1 MVHLEVKR
9 ETYLKLVQLQEIM
22 EKTEKTHQ
30 QALGMQGAVLLPYDT
45 VLVRCMNAWEQ
56 LAGVN

>member
-1 MVHLEVKR
+1 MVHLEIKKD
-9 ETYLKLVQLQEIM
+9 TYVRLLKLQEMM
-22 EKTEKTHQ
+22 ERTEKTHQ

-45 VLVRCMNAWEQ
+45 VLTRCFNAWEQ